1 MLTAERH
8 KFILE
13 ELRKK
18 GSVLNTEL
26 MRELEASESTIRRDI
41 SRLAKE
47 GRCQRVHGGAIL
59 PESLPGDQDDAVTLR
74 QQRHRV
80 EKLAI
85 AREAAG
91 LIRDGE
97 LIYLD
102 AGTTTELM
110 IDFIHGKDLTFVT
123 NAISH
128 ARRLGQRGYTC
139 YILGGQFKSVT
150 EAIVGEEASLSVR
163 KYNFSRAFL
172 GANGVDLQAGF
183 TTPELK
189 EAYIKQQAMAA
200 SRQVYILADASK
212 FGRVAPISFGSFAE
226 ARVLVAG
233 QLDDSYR
240 SYENIQEVSE

>member
-13 ELRKK
+13 ELREK

-74 QQRHRV
+74 QQRHRT

-91 LIRDGE
+91 WR
-97 LIYLD
+97 
-102 AGTTTELM
+102 A
-110 IDFIHGKDLTFVT
+110 DL
-123 NAISH
+123 S
-128 ARRLGQRGYTC
+128 GRGDDD
-139 YILGGQFKSVT
+139 
-150 EAIVGEEASLSVR
+150 
-163 KYNFSRAFL
+163 RADDRFHPWQ
-172 GANGVDLQAGF
+172 GPDLCNQCH
-183 TTPELK
+183 
-189 EAYIKQQAMAA
+189 Q
-200 SRQVYILADASK
+200 SRQAIGAEGLHLLYS
-212 FGRVAPISFGSFAE
+212 GRSVQVRDRGDC
-226 ARVLVAG
+226 R
-233 QLDDSYR
+233 
-240 SYENIQEVSE
+240 

>member
-1 MLTAERH
+1 M
-8 KFILE
+8 
-13 ELRKK
+13 
-18 GSVLNTEL
+18 
-26 MRELEASESTIRRDI
+26 
-41 SRLAKE
+41 
-47 GRCQRVHGGAIL
+47 
-59 PESLPGDQDDAVTLR
+59 
-74 QQRHRV
+74 
-80 EKLAI
+80 
-85 AREAAG
+85 
-91 LIRDGE
+91 
-97 LIYLD
+97 
-102 AGTTTELM
+102 
-110 IDFIHGKDLTFVT
+110 
-123 NAISH
+123 
-128 ARRLGQRGYTC
+128 
-139 YILGGQFKSVT
+139 T

-240 SYENIQEVSE
+240 SYENIWEVSE

>member
-13 ELRKK
+13 ELREK

-59 PESLPGDQDDAVTLR
+59 PESLPGDQDDAVMLR
-74 QQRHRV
+74 QQRHRM

-97 LIYLD
+97 LIYL
-102 AGTTTELM
+102 
-110 IDFIHGKDLTFVT
+110 
-123 NAISH
+123 
-128 ARRLGQRGYTC
+128 
-139 YILGGQFKSVT
+139 
-150 EAIVGEEASLSVR
+150 
-163 KYNFSRAFL
+163 
-172 GANGVDLQAGF
+172 
-183 TTPELK
+183 
-189 EAYIKQQAMAA
+189 
-200 SRQVYILADASK
+200 SRQAIGTEGLYLLYS
-212 FGRVAPISFGSFAE
+212 GRSVQVRDRGDC
-226 ARVLVAG
+226 R
-233 QLDDSYR
+233 
-240 SYENIQEVSE
+240 